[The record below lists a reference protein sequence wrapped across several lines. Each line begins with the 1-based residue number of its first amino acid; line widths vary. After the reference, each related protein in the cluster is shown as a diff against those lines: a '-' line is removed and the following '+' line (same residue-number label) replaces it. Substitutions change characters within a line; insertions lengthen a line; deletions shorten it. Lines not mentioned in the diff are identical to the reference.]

1 MKWSIP
7 CELVHT
13 ADMPSVTADVVL
25 GIPHLAALPPSE
37 AERFARDLV
46 VRQFAAREF
55 IAVEG
60 EPCRGFFVLLTG
72 RARIF
77 RSGADG
83 REQILRLLGPGDTFG
98 EVPVFDGGPNPATV
112 EALDT
117 CDVVLVPS
125 AAFRLAVARHPE
137 VAAALLE
144 HFARRLRS
152 FTELVEQISLQT
164 VQQRIARYLY
174 MTAREEG
181 VATGDGIVVPRSIT
195 QQDLAALVGSVREVV
210 SRTMRVMEEDGIVE
224 IRRKE
229 ILVRDIAALRAL
241 L

>member
-1 MKWSIP
+1 
-7 CELVHT
+7 
-13 ADMPSVTADVVL
+13 MPSVTADVVL
-25 GIPHLAALPPSE
+25 GIPHLAALPSSE

-60 EPCRGFFVLLTG
+60 EPCRGFFVLLAG

-125 AAFRLAVARHPE
+125 AAFRLVVARYPE

-181 VATGDGIVVPRSIT
+181 VATDDGIVVPRIIT

-210 SRTMRVMEEDGIVE
+210 SRTMRVMEEDGVVE

-241 L
+241 I